1 MSRVR
6 ADTFN
11 CEVRM
16 QMWQCLAQNA
26 KWSIAARLEQPG
38 VKVMTGTGVTEASAD
53 GVELDGMLT
62 NGWRQWP
69 TRTGSTKHETV

>member
-6 ADTFN
+6 ADAVN
-11 CEVRM
+11 REVCV

-38 VKVMTGTGVTEASAD
+38 VKVMTGTGVIE
-53 GVELDGMLT
+53 
-62 NGWRQWP
+62 GWRQ
-69 TRTGSTKHETV
+69 